1 MHEFDEDDPV
11 AAAYLF
17 EKAAPD
23 LEPPEMV
30 RLEVVAPPHLRRWTV
45 RNASGFWRLK
55 LAAVPEARDELLL
68 GARVTRLLRARGHPV
83 PEVHATHRRL
93 DRLDCSAVV
102 ERRLGTTDAMAAWR
116 GLGPLHRGPLLTEA
130 ATALKRLH
138 ALREGDLVLEA
149 PPPDTDDPTPA
160 SMGPLLMDLLD
171 GPRARE
177 ELDAPLRDVLRTRI
191 ETGLAALPRPL
202 ERRLCHGSLGAF
214 AVAMEGRAFAGLRDF
229 EAVRWGDPWADVAA
243 FLMTITE
250 PGTPTACRI
259 VEDYLDG
266 AAPPPRLGERLDL
279 FVGADLVR
287 GLLWAPDCAPSCL
300 LERLRAALSEWA
312 HGPTPVPA

>member
-1 MHEFDEDDPV
+1 MHEFDEDDPET
-11 AAAYLF
+11 AAYLF

-23 LEPPEMV
+23 LEAAQMV
-30 RLEVVAPPHLRRWTV
+30 RLEIVAPPHLRRWTI
-45 RNASGFWRLK
+45 RNRSGFWRLK
-55 LAAVPEARDELLL
+55 LAAVPEARDELLR
-68 GARVTRLLRARGHPV
+68 GARVTRILRARGHAV
-83 PEVHATHRRL
+83 PEVHATHRCL

-102 ERRLGTTDAMAAWR
+102 EKRLGTTDAMSAWR
-116 GLGPLHRGPLLTEA
+116 GLGPVHRGPLLSESVR
-130 ATALKRLH
+130 ALRSLH
-138 ALREGDLVLEA
+138 ALREEDLVLKA
-149 PPPDTDDPTPA
+149 PPPDTDDPAPA
-160 SMGPLLMDLLD
+160 VMGPLLLDLLD
-171 GPRARE
+171 GPRARDE
-177 ELDAPLRDVLRTRI
+177 IETPLRDVLRSRI

-214 AVAMEGRAFAGLRDF
+214 AIAVQGRAFAGLRDF

-243 FLMTITE
+243 LLMTLTE

-266 AAPPPRLGERLDL
+266 QPPPPRLGERLDL

-300 LERLRAALSEWA
+300 IDRLRVALEEWA